1 MKKVKGLIISMM
13 IIVIFIIIVIVILKN
28 NISQN
33 EELDLGNQE
42 INAETKDTYE
52 VGNKIERVKNKNK
65 YYAVEK
71 ILNTYI
77 YYIKEMK
84 GIIDFQKYNDET
96 IIENGVSQLY
106 NILDSEYI
114 SEYNIKKSDLQNK
127 IKEYENYD
135 LNIEEMYLFEKSSAI
150 NLYIVYADLG
160 EDNVKLLVKTDSQ
173 NMTFS
178 VFLEDYIEKY
188 NYRPNM
194 KVQDIKIS
202 DNNIE
207 KNNDNQYK
215 YVNITDEYMA
225 VQYMNSLKNNLLKN
239 QQYTYENLMEDEYKN
254 IRFGNIQNY
263 IKYINE
269 NKIELEKIEIQK
281 FTVNY
286 YDDYTEYVCIDQYE
300 NYYIFKENAIM
311 DYTFELDTYTRLTE
325 NFRKTYVVATD
336 EQKVQM
342 NIKKFIQM
350 INRHDYKTS
359 YNCLADSFKSNYFQI
374 QEEFENYIK
383 NNFFEHNR
391 LKFKSF
397 EKKENNIYTCTIQLT
412 DLTGE
417 SSEIKEIT
425 IIMKLDDNLDFKM
438 SFSM

>member
-96 IIENGVSQLY
+96 IIENGLSQLY

-114 SEYNIKKSDLQNK
+114 SEYNIKKSELQNK

-135 LNIEEMYLFEKSSAI
+135 LNIKEMYSYEKNSAI
-150 NLYIVYADLG
+150 NIYIVYANLG
-160 EDNVKLLVKTDSQ
+160 EDNLQLLVKTDSQ

-178 VFLEDYIEKY
+178 VFLEDYMEKY
-188 NYRPNM
+188 NYKPNM
-194 KVQDIKIS
+194 KTQDIKIS

-239 QQYTYENLMEDEYKN
+239 QQYTYEKLMEDEYKN

-300 NYYIFKENAIM
+300 NYYILKENAIM

-342 NIKKFIQM
+342 NINKFIQM

-359 YNCLADSFKSNYFQI
+359 YNCLADSFKSNYFKI

-383 NNFFEHNR
+383 NNFFEHNK

-397 EKKENNIYTCTIQLT
+397 EEKGNNIYTCTIQLT

-417 SSEIKEIT
+417 SPDIKEIT
-425 IIMKLDDNLDFKM
+425 IIMKLDDNLDFEM

>member
-28 NISQN
+28 NIVKN
-33 EELDLGNQE
+33 EELDSGNQE

-52 VGNKIERVKNKNK
+52 AGNKIEKVKNKNK

>member
-84 GIIDFQKYNDET
+84 GIIDFQKYNDEA

-225 VQYMNSLKNNLLKN
+225 VQYINSLKNNLLKN